1 MYLIRDIHNI
11 DLFNKRFSSE
21 PLIAT
26 IGNFDGLHLGHKEI
40 IKKMKSIGAK
50 DNLKTLVIFTEPH
63 AAEYFSKINNSS
75 PPPRIIPWR
84 DKLRLISENGI
95 DFCMLL
101 RFDESLKSM
110 TPEQFTEKIL
120 EELQIK
126 SLTIGDDFKFGKDR
140 KGDYQFLKNWG
151 ESMSIENDKTDPIK
165 VNDQRVSSTRIR
177 EQLSKGNFEQAER
190 MLGYKYRITGQIISG
205 KKIGRRIDTPTANIE
220 IDNQEFCLNGVYL
233 CKTKLND
240 EIFFSIVN
248 FGPKPTFD
256 DYNQS
261 LEAHLLDFEG
271 NLYNQSVC
279 VEFLCKIRDQI
290 KFASID
296 ELKAQINKDKK
307 TVFELI
313 KSYE

>member
-1 MYLIRDIHNI
+1 MKK
-11 DLFNKRFSSE
+11 FCT
-21 PLIAT
+21 T
-26 IGNFDGLHLGHKEI
+26 IGNFDGLHIGHKAMITEI
-40 IKKMKSIGAK
+40 INKSKLLDLSSQVITFNPYPFEHFKFDKK
-50 DNLKTLVIFTEPH
+50 
-63 AAEYFSKINNSS
+63 
-75 PPPRIIPWR
+75 RILADS
-84 DKLRLISENGI
+84 DKLEMLNDLGVDRVISI
-95 DFCMLL
+95 DFNQDFSELTAESFFTKYIL
-101 RFDESLKSM
+101 DEGTKY
-110 TPEQFTEKIL
+110 
-120 EELQIK
+120 
-126 SLTIGDDFKFGKDR
+126 LTVGKDFKFGKDR
-140 KGDYQFLKNWG
+140 SGNVTILKNLCEQNEIKFEVFEDVDQGG
-151 ESMSIENDKTDPIK
+151 E
-165 VNDQRVSSTRIR
+165 RVSSTRIR

-240 EIFFSIVN
+240 QMFFSIVN

-256 DYNQS
+256 DYKQS

-279 VEFLCKIRDQI
+279 VEFLCKIRDQV

-307 TVFELI
+307 TAFELI